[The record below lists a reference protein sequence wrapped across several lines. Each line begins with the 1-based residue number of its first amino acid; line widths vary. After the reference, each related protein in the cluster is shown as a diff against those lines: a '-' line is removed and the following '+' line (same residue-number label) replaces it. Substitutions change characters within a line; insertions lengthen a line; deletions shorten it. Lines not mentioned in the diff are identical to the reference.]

1 MLDVDR
7 DSLNNLILLSII
19 GNIFIGI
26 IVIYIIEE
34 NPENPLR
41 LTSLVRKVI
50 KRMKKFLFLLLLFS
64 TIVET
69 SNTKPTLTTLILK
82 SSEILTDYEGSLK
95 SYIKPL
101 NVERVQYY
109 SNEYNTTIEIYELE
123 PTQKYELLQIGELSF
138 LVLGSPIEWYNN
150 EVQE

>member
-1 MLDVDR
+1 
-7 DSLNNLILLSII
+7 
-19 GNIFIGI
+19 
-26 IVIYIIEE
+26 
-34 NPENPLR
+34 
-41 LTSLVRKVI
+41 
-50 KRMKKFLFLLLLFS
+50 MKKFLFLLLLFS

-69 SNTKPTLTTLILK
+69 STTNPTLTTLILK

-101 NVERVQYY
+101 TKLEYIKPLKYY
-109 SNEYNTTIEIYELE
+109 SSEYNSTIEIYKLE

>member
-1 MLDVDR
+1 
-7 DSLNNLILLSII
+7 
-19 GNIFIGI
+19 
-26 IVIYIIEE
+26 
-34 NPENPLR
+34 
-41 LTSLVRKVI
+41 
-50 KRMKKFLFLLLLFS
+50 MKKFLFLLLLFS

-69 SNTKPTLTTLILK
+69 STTNPTLTTLTLK

-101 NVERVQYY
+101 TKLELKLESQRVQYY
-109 SNEYNTTIEIYELE
+109 SSEYNTTQTIEIYELE
-123 PTQKYELLQIGELSF
+123 PNKKYELLQIGELSF

>member
-1 MLDVDR
+1 
-7 DSLNNLILLSII
+7 
-19 GNIFIGI
+19 
-26 IVIYIIEE
+26 
-34 NPENPLR
+34 
-41 LTSLVRKVI
+41 
-50 KRMKKFLFLLLLFS
+50 MKKFLFLLLLFS

-123 PTQKYELLQIGELSF
+123 PNQKYELLQIGELSF